1 MQNPKFHLTQSLL
14 SDWQYSFVMEDGY
27 ERFVKSLN
35 RVPKKP
41 TEKML
46 NGVAFEGCVNSTL
59 NGAYIPEDHK
69 WYKPVMEL
77 AKYLHGSQQQVALKR
92 DIIVEGVCFEL
103 FGVLDFLRAGVIYD
117 TKFSDSYRLNKYLH
131 SPQHPMYFYLVP
143 EARRFE
149 YLSCDGKFIYKET
162 YYPEDTEPIE
172 LTIRQFMRY
181 LEKHNLIETFTS
193 KWNLKT
199 YYESKK
205 GK

>member
-59 NGAYIPEDHK
+59 NGAFIPEDHK

-131 SPQHPMYFYLVP
+131 SPQHSMYFYLVP

-149 YLSCDGKFIYKET
+149 YLSCDGKFIYKEI

>member
-35 RVPKKP
+35 RVPKKQ

-59 NGAYIPEDHK
+59 NGAFIPEDHK